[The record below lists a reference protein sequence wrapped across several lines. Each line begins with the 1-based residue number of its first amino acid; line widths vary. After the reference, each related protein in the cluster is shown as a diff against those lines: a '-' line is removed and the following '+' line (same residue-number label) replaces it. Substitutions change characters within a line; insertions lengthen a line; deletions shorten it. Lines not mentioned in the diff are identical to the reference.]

1 MSSKAP
7 EDAAWCLGRHG
18 KLERESENASH
29 LNQMNHVYSPVRYT
43 FWWVW
48 PSIRAANDKGQLS
61 QVDLPKLPRADEP
74 EGLFQKCAELWKSQK
89 VKDKDNDSA
98 QLLRSICWRIQWRV
112 FLYSVLHGWT
122 FLFFMTIDPL
132 MLRVLL
138 NAVQDM
144 STRHT
149 ETVSIVTQFLL
160 VGALSL
166 SMLIRVTCMEIC
178 FFASV
183 RVQNNVRSVLVHSI
197 FRKSLWIPDHALDTG
212 KISNLMATDAD
223 KIGKWTALLFQLS
236 QWSWTFF
243 SLPILVYFLYGLVG
257 SAAFIGMT
265 MIILGA
271 TTSRS
276 LGLCLQHYTRIVQD
290 CRDHRARLMSEMVRG
305 IRTVKLQVWE
315 PIWHERITEAAFGVP
330 LIF

>member
-1 MSSKAP
+1 MPFADDP
-7 EDAAWCLGRHG
+7 ER
-18 KLERESENASH
+18 
-29 LNQMNHVYSPVRYT
+29 
-43 FWWVW
+43 
-48 PSIRAANDKGQLS
+48 
-61 QVDLPKLPRADEP
+61 
-74 EGLFQKCAELWKSQK
+74 LFEKCASLWKAQRP
-89 VKDKDNDSA
+89 KDEDSA
-98 QLLRSICWRIQWRV
+98 QLLWSICWRIQRRV
-112 FLYSVLHGWT
+112 FLYSVLHGWS

-138 NAVQDM
+138 DAVQDM
-144 STRHT
+144 STKHS
-149 ETVSIVTQFLL
+149 ESLSFVTQLLL
-160 VGALSL
+160 VAALSL

-183 RVQNNVRSVLVHSI
+183 RAQNNVRSVLVHAI
-197 FRKSLWIPDHALDTG
+197 FRKALWIPDHLLDLG

-223 KIGKWTALLFQLS
+223 KIGKWSALLFQLS

-290 CRDHRARLMSEMVRG
+290 CRDVRARRGSQNDHDLYMSCLVYRLYTDG
-305 IRTVKLQVWE
+305 IEVDNSD
-315 PIWHERITEAAFGVP
+315 
-330 LIF
+330 